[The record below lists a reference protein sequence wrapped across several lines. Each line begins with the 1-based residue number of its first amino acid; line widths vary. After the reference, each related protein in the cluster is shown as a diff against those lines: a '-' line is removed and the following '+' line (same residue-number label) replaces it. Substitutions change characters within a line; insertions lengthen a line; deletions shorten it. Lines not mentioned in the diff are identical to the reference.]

1 MEFPFCANYFPANEL
16 ESKRGSQVVK
26 NSQAVATSQSRGE
39 AKPTQHQSLV
49 GPRSMTKYTDNGEKP
64 FDSIPFDLVS
74 FGRMLLRTHFIRMNS
89 IVTSLEY

>member
-49 GPRSMTKYTDNGEKP
+49 GSRSMTKYTDNGEKP
-64 FDSIPFDLVS
+64 FDSIRFDLVS
-74 FGRMLLRTHFIRMNS
+74 FGR
-89 IVTSLEY
+89 